1 MIKKLLS
8 IASILLASHQLNA
21 QAFNLVY
28 EFSSVTATSG
38 TVDPTPAPT
47 AVGVTSGSFT
57 ANNLSAN
64 PTTTNV
70 FAFTSWT
77 TSTTPNLDKFFQLI
91 LTPQQNYF
99 IELSHMSFYAGRSNT
114 GPQKWSVR
122 TNLDNYTQN
131 AIATTSLI
139 NPASS
144 GSIINVS
151 GNNEFVWGAPPTNSA
166 TTSSAWRNNC
176 QVNFVNANNIA
187 TPVNIRIYGYNGTSN
202 AGSFRID
209 SVVVY
214 GTATFSVGANLP
226 KISHDLN
233 ASFKLYPNPSENGVV
248 FLEPKKETA
257 EETSIEVIDITGA
270 VRAKESKIFVAKKVR
285 LDLNYLSEGTYFV
298 RFKNGNAIH
307 TEKLIIVK

>member
-1 MIKKLLS
+1 MIKKLLT
-8 IASILLASHQLNA
+8 IASVVLASYQMNA

-28 EFSSVTATSG
+28 EFSSVTATTG
-38 TVDPTPAPT
+38 TVDPTPTPT
-47 AVGVTSGSFT
+47 AVGLTSGAFT

-77 TSTTPNLDKFFQLI
+77 TSSTPNTDKYFQLT

-99 IELSHMSFYAGRSNT
+99 IALSHMSFYAGRSNT
-114 GPQKWSVR
+114 GPQHWSVR
-122 TNLDNYTQN
+122 TSLDSYSVN
-131 AIATTSLI
+131 AAGTTSLI
-139 NPASS
+139 SPTSS
-144 GSIINVS
+144 GSIISVNS
-151 GNNEFVWGAPPTNSA
+151 GNEFVWGTPPTNSA

-176 QVNFVNANNIA
+176 QVNFANAVNIA
-187 TPVNIRIYGYNGTSN
+187 TPVNIRIYAYNATSN

-226 KISHDLN
+226 KISHDIN

-248 FLEPKKETA
+248 FLEPKVA
-257 EETSIEVIDITGA
+257 SSNETSIEVMDITGA
-270 VRAKESKIFVAKKVR
+270 VRAQESKIFVAKKVR
-285 LDLNYLSEGTYFV
+285 LDLNHLSEGTYFV
-298 RFKNGNAIH
+298 RFRNGSSIH

>member
-8 IASILLASHQLNA
+8 LVAFTLVCSQLSA

-38 TVDPTPAPT
+38 TVDPTPTPT
-47 AVGVTSGSFT
+47 AAGIVSGAFT

-77 TSTTPNLDKFFQLI
+77 TSATPNADKFFQLI
-91 LTPQQNYF
+91 LTPQPNYF
-99 IELSHMSFYAGRSNT
+99 IELSHMSFYMGRSNT
-114 GPQKWSVR
+114 GPQTWCVR
-122 TNLDNYTQN
+122 TNIDSYAQN
-131 AIATTSLI
+131 AVASTSLI
-139 NPASS
+139 SSTSS
-144 GSIINVS
+144 GSIINTNS
-151 GNNEFVWGAPPTNSA
+151 SNEFIWGTPPTNS
-166 TTSSAWRNNC
+166 TTASSAWRNNC
-176 QVNFVNANNIA
+176 QVNFVNASNL
-187 TPVNIRIYGYNGTSN
+187 TSPVNIRFYGYNATSN

-248 FLEPKKETA
+248 YLEPKMETA
-257 EETSIEVIDITGA
+257 EETSIEVMDITGA
-270 VRAKESKIFVAKKVR
+270 IRAQESKIFFAKKVR
-285 LDLNYLSEGTYFV
+285 LDLNTLSGGTYFV
-298 RFKNGNAIH
+298 RFKTGNSTH
-307 TEKLIIVK
+307 TEKLIISK